1 MSHTFVAMVTFHISQ
16 IALSSPLWVV
26 YISPPFS
33 PQQCNEHSQVFFPT
47 YFCTLQSGFHL
58 VWFFFLSAVF
68 DVELTRLDSRC
79 QQTEPANR
87 KERSLNASGLNKV
100 TYPPGFCRRRFPN
113 NAYISHL
120 MRTWVYHNPKY
131 RSCHWTQTVSCG
143 NALLQSLY
151 QKKKKK
157 RKCYLPSCHILSVVL
172 VFLFDPQMSFFF
184 DSYLHLGLLISQ
196 ISLVSL
202 FRS

>member
-1 MSHTFVAMVTFHISQ
+1 MGGLYF
-16 IALSSPLWVV
+16 
-26 YISPPFS
+26 PPFS

-120 MRTWVYHNPKY
+120 TRTWVYHNPKY

-151 QKKKKK
+151 QKKKKEEEV
-157 RKCYLPSCHILSVVL
+157 LPSFMPHPLSCACL
-172 VFLFDPQMSFFF
+172 PFWPSDEFFLWQLSA
-184 DSYLHLGLLISQ
+184 LGPVDLADLISVSFQ
-196 ISLVSL
+196 IVAQPSNFLHPG
-202 FRS
+202 F